1 MIYNLPRKKKA
12 AIQVVGMNAFE
23 STIVSQI
30 KSLMVYRVDGTMEDS
45 DVLEIPGEEDTEWLE
60 NSTHFI
66 PTGIGG
72 EHIFTF
78 DQNNDALNTILEAL
92 NLQNEE
98 DLYENYDCAI
108 VCLSIADAYDPTA
121 DYQMTAIISD
131 IIFGENVDYPY
142 FFVIKGEKQS
152 NGKYE
157 ESIVFTDVTGPGDEN
172 GFMNI
177 FISGINADN
186 DFYLVVIYPK
196 Q

>member
-23 STIVSQI
+23 TTGVSQI
-30 KSLMVYRVDGTMEDS
+30 ISLMVQLFDGTLEDS
-45 DVLEIPGEEDTEWLE
+45 YALELVGSDTEWLE

-66 PTGIGG
+66 PTGKGA
-72 EHIFTF
+72 EYIFTF

-108 VCLSIADAYDPTA
+108 VCLSIVDAYDPTA
-121 DYQMTAIISD
+121 DYQMTALISD

>member
-30 KSLMVYRVDGTMEDS
+30 KSLKVELYAGTLEDS
-45 DVLEIPGEEDTEWLE
+45 DALEILGEEDTEWLE

-72 EHIFTF
+72 EYIFTF

-108 VCLSIADAYDPTA
+108 VCLSIVDAYDPTA
-121 DYQMTAIISD
+121 VYLMTAAISD
-131 IIFGENVDYPY
+131 IIFEENVDYPY
-142 FFVIKGEKQS
+142 FFVIKGEEQS

-157 ESIVFTDVTGPGDEN
+157 ESIVFTDVVNRGDAN
-172 GFMNI
+172 GYMNI
-177 FISGINADN
+177 TISEINVDN
-186 DFYLVVIYPK
+186 SFYLVVIYPK

>member
-23 STIVSQI
+23 STDGSQI
-30 KSLMVYRVDGTMEDS
+30 ISLMVQLDDGTLEDS
-45 DVLEIPGEEDTEWLE
+45 SALEFAEDDTEWLE

-72 EHIFTF
+72 KYIFTF
-78 DQNNDALNTILEAL
+78 DQNNDALNTVLEVL
-92 NLQNEE
+92 NLQNAE
-98 DLYENYDCAI
+98 DLYGNYDCAI
-108 VCLSIADAYDPTA
+108 GCLSIGDAYDPTA
-121 DYQMTAIISD
+121 DYQMTALIGD
-131 IIFGENVDYPY
+131 TIFEENVDYPY
-142 FFVIKGEKQS
+142 FFVTKGEKQS

-157 ESIVFTDVTGPGDEN
+157 ESIAFTEVIGPGDEN
-172 GFMNI
+172 GYMNI
-177 FISGINADN
+177 FMSGINADN

>member
-23 STIVSQI
+23 TTGVSQI
-30 KSLMVYRVDGTMEDS
+30 ISLMVQLFDGTLEDS
-45 DVLEIPGEEDTEWLE
+45 YALELVGSDTEWLE

-72 EHIFTF
+72 EYIFAF

-92 NLQNEE
+92 NLQNAE
-98 DLYENYDCAI
+98 DLYGNYDCAI
-108 VCLSIADAYDPTA
+108 VCLSIGDTYDPTA
-121 DYQMTAIISD
+121 EYLMTAQIGD
-131 IIFGENVDYPY
+131 IIFGENVNYPY
-142 FFVIKGEKQS
+142 FFVTKGEKQS

-157 ESIVFTDVTGPGDEN
+157 EPIAFTEVIGPGDEN
-172 GFMNI
+172 GCMNI
-177 FISGINADN
+177 FMSGINADN